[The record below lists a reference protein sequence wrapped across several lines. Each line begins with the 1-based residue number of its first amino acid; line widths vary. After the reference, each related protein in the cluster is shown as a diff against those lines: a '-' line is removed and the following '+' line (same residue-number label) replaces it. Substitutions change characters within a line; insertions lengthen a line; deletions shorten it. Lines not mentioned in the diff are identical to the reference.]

1 MLLLTDHRRGRVTAL
16 ENKMSKHV
24 AAEMGLKDGVR
35 RRLGCGEVVARMKQK
50 ERPSLTGE
58 NSK

>member
-1 MLLLTDHRRGRVTAL
+1 MDHRRGRVTAL